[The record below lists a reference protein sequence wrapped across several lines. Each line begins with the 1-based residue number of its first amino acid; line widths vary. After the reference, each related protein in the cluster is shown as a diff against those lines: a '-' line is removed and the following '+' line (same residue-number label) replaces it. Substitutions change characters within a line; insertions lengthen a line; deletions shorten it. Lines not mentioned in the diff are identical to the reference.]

1 MKFRVL
7 LGMLL
12 TLMMFIGCDTD
23 TGSSSSSSNKPS
35 AGKTFAVSNIMFDS
49 LTYDLTADVNLAEG
63 TALTLTCSGKSV
75 QTVVKGG
82 KISLSFASLLKGI
95 MGGKSYTV
103 TFAASGYSNATG
115 AIAYWPAVRFNE
127 DLIERVS
134 VYAGAGVSLSEPKL
148 VSNYESDKVKIDVSF
163 SVYDTAEYDST
174 DDPAKL
180 DVNTTGWTF
189 ADMSAFVTNA
199 ENTGKTAVYHF
210 TITPNCNN
218 GENLA
223 ASGYILYDCKAEVLI
238 ESVLINNQSGLY
250 VAKLYAED
258 NTSDSS
264 KAETAGGTVAYQWQ
278 SSPDGSSWTDIA
290 EATAKTFELTGS
302 NVSNLLNKYL
312 RVQVTQTYSGS
323 EQTPIVSPSVK
334 VLHTVVNAA
343 LIYDGILK
351 AGEEFDFTKI
361 SGTLTDELG
370 KEYNANAGDWTFG
383 KINSYNYTAISS
395 LEFTFACRKDGFND
409 GRAKAYAVVQASF
422 TESEL
427 PSLVSDPYQLSS
439 GKARF
444 AGIDYRL
451 EVSFDSG
458 ETYSDMTTDEFAAE
472 VGQTLTLRKKAAG
485 TPGENGYLKES
496 DPLALTVKEENVGKT
511 TQGSGIIGGLELNRI
526 IKSFTLRSLPTDLTI
541 DILPVL
547 DCAENEELTE
557 DTLYEYIWLID
568 GADPALYNGAK
579 VDELTHAL
587 VITKSEF
594 AGDVYQIECRV
605 RIYTHMIVGEDEWDR
620 DEDKGYAN
628 MTIDLR

>member
-1 MKFRVL
+1 MKFRL
-7 LGMLL
+7 MFIIIPI
-12 TLMMFIGCDTD
+12 MMFIGCDTEC
-23 TGSSSSSSNKPS
+23 SSSSGGGSGQST
-35 AGKTFAVSNIMFDS
+35 GKTFAVSNIMFDS
-49 LTYDLTADVNLAEG
+49 LTLDLTADVNQAEG
-63 TALTLTCSGKSV
+63 TALTLNCSGKTV

-134 VYAGAGVSLSEPKL
+134 VYAGAGVSLNEPKL
-148 VSNYESDKVKIDVSF
+148 VSNYESDKVKIEVSF
-163 SVYDTAEYDST
+163 SVYNTAEYDST

-180 DVNTTGWTF
+180 DVDTTGWTF

-210 TITPNCNN
+210 TITPNCDN

-223 ASGYILYDCKAEVLI
+223 AVGYIVYDCKAEVQI
-238 ESVLINNQSGLY
+238 KSVVIGNQSGLY

-258 NTSDSS
+258 NTSDSG
-264 KAETAGGTVAYQWQ
+264 KAETAGGSVAYQWQ
-278 SSPDGSSWTDIA
+278 SSADGSSWNDIA
-290 EATAKTFELTGS
+290 GATAKTFELTSS

-323 EQTPIVSPSVK
+323 KQTPIVSPSVK
-334 VLHTVVNAA
+334 VLHTVVSATLTYN
-343 LIYDGILK
+343 GSLK
-351 AGEEFDFTKI
+351 VGEEFDLTKI
-361 SGTLTDELG
+361 SGTITDELG
-370 KEYNANAGDWTFG
+370 KEYDADDWTFE

-409 GRAKAYAVVQASF
+409 GRAKAYAAVQASF

-427 PSLVSDPYQLSS
+427 PSLVSDPYQLSD

-458 ETYSDMTTDEFAAE
+458 ETYSDMTTDEFAAAA
-472 VGQTLTLRKKAAG
+472 GQTLTLRKKAAG

-496 DPLALTVKEENVGKT
+496 DPLTLTVKEENVGKT
-511 TQGSGIIGGLELNRI
+511 TQGSGIIGGLELTSI

-547 DCAENEELTE
+547 DCAENEYLTE
-557 DTLYEYIWLID
+557 NTLYEYIWLID

-594 AGDVYQIECRV
+594 AGDVYHIECRV
-605 RIYTHMIVGEDEWDR
+605 RIYNHIIVGEDEWDR

-628 MTIDLR
+628 MTIDSR

>member
-1 MKFRVL
+1 
-7 LGMLL
+7 MLL

-35 AGKTFAVSNIMFDS
+35 AGKTFTVSNIMFDS

-148 VSNYESDKVKIDVSF
+148 VSNYESDKVKIEVSV

-189 ADMSAFVTNA
+189 ADMKSFVTNA
-199 ENTGKTAVYHF
+199 ENAGKTAVYHF
-210 TITPNCNN
+210 TITPNCDN

-223 ASGYILYDCKAEVLI
+223 ASGYILYDCKNEVLI

-258 NTSDSS
+258 NTGDSS

-278 SSPDGSSWTDIA
+278 SSPDASSWTDIA
-290 EATAKTFELTGS
+290 GAAAKTFELTSS
-302 NVSNLLNKYL
+302 NVNDLLNKYL
-312 RVQVTQTYSGS
+312 RVQITQTYSGS
-323 EQTPIVSPSVK
+323 KKTPIVSPSVK

-343 LIYDGILK
+343 LIYNGILK
-351 AGEEFDFTKI
+351 AGEEFDFDKI

-370 KEYNANAGDWTFG
+370 KEYNANAGDWTFD

-409 GRAKAYAVVQASF
+409 GRAKAYAAVQASF

-427 PSLVSDPYQLSS
+427 PSLVSDPYQLSD

-458 ETYSDMTTDEFAAE
+458 ETYSDMTTDEFAAAA
-472 VGQTLTLRKKAAG
+472 GQTLMLRKKAAG

-496 DPLALTVKEENVGKT
+496 DPLTLTVKEENVGKT
-511 TQGSGIIGGLELNRI
+511 TQGSGIIGGLELTSI

-557 DTLYEYIWLID
+557 NTLYEYIWLID
-568 GADPALYNGAK
+568 GADPALYSGAK

-594 AGDVYQIECRV
+594 AGDVYHIECRV
-605 RIYTHMIVGEDEWDR
+605 RIYNHIIVGEDEWDR